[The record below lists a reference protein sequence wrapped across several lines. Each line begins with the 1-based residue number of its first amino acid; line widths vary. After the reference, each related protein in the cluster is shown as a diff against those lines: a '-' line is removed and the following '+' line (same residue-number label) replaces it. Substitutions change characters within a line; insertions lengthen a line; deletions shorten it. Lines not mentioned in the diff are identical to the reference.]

1 MTPGEVIVG
10 AEPIE
15 LNPGRPVTVVR
26 VANTGDRP
34 IQVGSHFHLAVAN
47 EALELDRDQAWG
59 QRLAVPSGTAVRF
72 EPGIDVEVELV
83 PLRGDRLVP
92 GLQIGSGGPL
102 DRRA

>member
-1 MTPGEVIVG
+1 VIVG
-10 AEPIE
+10 EGPIE

-34 IQVGSHFHLAVAN
+34 VQVGSHFHLAVAN
-47 EALELDRDQAWG
+47 GALELDRDQAWG

-83 PLRGDRLVP
+83 PLGGDRIVP

-102 DRRA
+102 DRSA